1 MSTGAIILIL
11 AGLFLT
17 VGAILDQDWFM
28 DRRRTRF
35 ATEALGSRQRAR
47 VAYIVVG
54 LGALAAGVLA
64 ALGVINLG

>member
-11 AGLFLT
+11 AGLVLI
-17 VGAILDQDWFM
+17 VGATLDRDWFM

-35 ATEALGSRQRAR
+35 ATDVLGSRQRAR
-47 VAYIVVG
+47 AAYIVVG
-54 LGALAAGVLA
+54 LVAVAAGVLA